1 MTLQELRKPFSRIS
15 VEQHGE
21 AQIGT
26 HPGFIVTAQIK
37 GQKDELSVTAASE
50 KDALVYF
57 LETYPPL
64 PEKESARDPNKE
76 SARDPK
82 IDPNVV
88 DAQPI
93 VTPLETVKPLE

>member
-26 HPGFIVTAQIK
+26 QPGFIVTAELE
-37 GQKDELSVTAASE
+37 GQPEPLTVTAASE
-50 KDALVYF
+50 KDALTYF

-64 PEKESARDPNKE
+64 EQLGEGV
-76 SARDPK
+76 
-82 IDPNVV
+82 I
-88 DAQPI
+88 
-93 VTPLETVKPLE
+93 PLEPVKSVKSLKPLE